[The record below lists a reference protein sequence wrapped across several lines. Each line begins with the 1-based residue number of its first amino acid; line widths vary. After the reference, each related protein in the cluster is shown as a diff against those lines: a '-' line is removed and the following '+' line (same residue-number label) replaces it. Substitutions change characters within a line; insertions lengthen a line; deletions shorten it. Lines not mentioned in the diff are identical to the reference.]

1 MTVRVLIEMDA
12 SGIRAVNVLDAAM
25 RAYNEKLRRA
35 VPDAEIDFE
44 VLGVVRDAEVR
55 AGVVA
60 EEPEA
65 RSLTPDE
72 INALPIGSVVMTE
85 TIIESFGAYEQRVW
99 QKFGG
104 GPDWQ
109 FGMPRHE
116 WQSTDGGF
124 ERVDNADRHRGQFG
138 FNRRVTL
145 LWVPVKQEGE
155 TGD

>member
-1 MTVRVLIEMDA
+1 MSVQNLVERLRQIADSQRMDFD
-12 SGIRAVNVLDAAM
+12 SPNVSATLDDAATTLETLTAI
-25 RAYNEKLRRA
+25 RS
-35 VPDAEIDFE
+35 
-44 VLGVVRDAEVR
+44 
-55 AGVVA
+55 VVA

-104 GPDWQ
+104 QPDWQ

-124 ERVDNADRHRGQFG
+124 ERVGNAERHRGQFG

-155 TGD
+155 PDGMEW